1 MNSPRWV
8 ARVLWLV
15 PAFLAFICAQQVWA
29 AYTLGQTIQKGT
41 PTVAEV
47 VELHQENRVDVT
59 YDHMRLRVDLPEREN
74 GGNGGALRTG
84 QMSVPHTLAPLLQDK
99 KRLKV
104 FVRPGAVQEVVV
116 REEARASGASIGA
129 TQQRLAVVNAA
140 MSGVAALIFGIG
152 VFWWNRYL
160 RRRGDPAAEQA
171 GRREE
176 DYSAGRRVREGE

>member
-1 MNSPRWV
+1 MNSTRWV
-8 ARVLWLV
+8 ALVLWVV

-41 PTVAEV
+41 PAVAEV
-47 VELHQENRVDVT
+47 AELHQENRVDVT
-59 YDHMRLRVDLPEREN
+59 YDYMRLHVALP
-74 GGNGGALRTG
+74 GGGETLKTG
-84 QMSVPHTLAPLLQDK
+84 KMSVPHTLAPLLQDK

-104 FVRPGAVQEVVV
+104 FVRRGAAQEVVV
-116 REEARASGASIGA
+116 REKTQAGASIGA
-129 TQQRLAVVNAA
+129 TQQRLAGVNAA
-140 MSGVAALIFGIG
+140 MSGVAALIFAVG

-171 GRREE
+171 GRRED